1 MVNWYRDS
9 LLKLTFIGVQLLYN
23 VVLVSTVQQNDLCMC
38 IHISLSFWTSLHSG
52 HQCIKQ
58 SSLCY
63 TVGSHQLSILCIL
76 SAVYMCQCQSPNL
89 SHPTPL
95 PFSIHMFV
103 LYVCVSISS
112 LEIRSLLPVLH
123 LAFKN
128 ALCMEVG
135 PPYQKSLKTEE
146 YFPVVVKERFVS
158 MCQRDLTLMV

>member
-23 VVLVSTVQQNDLCMC
+23 VVLVSTVQQNDLCIC

-128 ALCMEVG
+128 ALWKAFRELRTFQGMSRPSPCTA
-135 PPYQKSLKTEE
+135 QQQNFLCSRLL
-146 YFPVVVKERFVS
+146 FLFV
-158 MCQRDLTLMV
+158 